1 MESGSNNGGE
11 QRAVESGSNNG
22 REQRAVESGSNND
35 ESREQWRVA
44 VTMVRAE
51 SSGEWQQQW

>member
-1 MESGSNNGGE
+1 MDSGSNNG
-11 QRAVESGSNNG
+11 ES
-22 REQRAVESGSNND
+22 REQWRVAVTMV

-51 SSGEWQQQW
+51 SSGEWQ

>member
-1 MESGSNNGGE
+1 M
-11 QRAVESGSNNG
+11 ESGSNNG
-22 REQRAVESGSNND
+22 REQRAVESGSNNG

-51 SSGEWQQQW
+51 SSGEWQ